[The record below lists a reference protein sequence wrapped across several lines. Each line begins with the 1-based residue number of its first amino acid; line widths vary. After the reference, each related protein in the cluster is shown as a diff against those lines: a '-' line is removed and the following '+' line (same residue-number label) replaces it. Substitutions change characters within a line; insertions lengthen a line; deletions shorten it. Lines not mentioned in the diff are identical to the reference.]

1 MHIGQVILKSQ
12 ASRYI
17 WLMTLKY
24 IDFKGI
30 LLGYLLMKDYH
41 LSTCEYIVY
50 LDQVIN
56 VGQVSRTQD
65 LVKLKST
72 IYTES
77 S

>member
-1 MHIGQVILKSQ
+1 
-12 ASRYI
+12 
-17 WLMTLKY
+17 MTLKY

-30 LLGYLLMKDYH
+30 LLGYLFKKDYH
-41 LSTCEYIVY
+41 LNTCEYIVY

-56 VGQVSRTQD
+56 VGQVNRTQD

>member
-1 MHIGQVILKSQ
+1 MHIDQVIRDNT
-12 ASRYI
+12 SRYI
-17 WLMTLKY
+17 WLLTLKY